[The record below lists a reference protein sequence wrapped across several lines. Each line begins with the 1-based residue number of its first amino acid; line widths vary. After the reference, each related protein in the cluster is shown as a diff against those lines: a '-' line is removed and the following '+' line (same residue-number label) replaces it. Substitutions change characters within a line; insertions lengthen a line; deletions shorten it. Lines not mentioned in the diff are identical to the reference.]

1 MILIVVVVSMMNF
14 EKPLLAERLITH
26 RRLSEVVLLLIR
38 SLVHSKLTASD
49 LIIAVLISSLIK
61 SNQTIMIEQLIMSRV
76 IPVSA
81 AVSCTLLSDRATL
94 QLGLDMLKRGGGN
107 QSQISEVLLANDE
120 LLEALRHCPTDPPQ
134 NDVTSFVTKKY
145 LEKALQLDEELF
157 KLLVHKMTNATK
169 VTHRVSPR
177 RSSSLPYVELGPN
190 DHWNDAPHF
199 II

>member
-1 MILIVVVVSMMNF
+1 
-14 EKPLLAERLITH
+14 
-26 RRLSEVVLLLIR
+26 
-38 SLVHSKLTASD
+38 LVHSKLTASD

-61 SNQTIMIEQLIMSRV
+61 SNQTIMIEQLIMSLV

-157 KLLVHKMTNATK
+157 KVAYRYFYSINQKATLAHKQ
-169 VTHRVSPR
+169 PP
-177 RSSSLPYVELGPN
+177 LPMPAKYTELYASKFGQE
-190 DHWNDAPHF
+190 DLDF
-199 II
+199 FTSMIS

>member
-1 MILIVVVVSMMNF
+1 MNF
-14 EKPLLAERLITH
+14 IQVLFQILMNFKKPLLAERLITH

-120 LLEALRHCPTDPPQ
+120 LLEALRYCPTDPPQ

-157 KLLVHKMTNATK
+157 KLLVHKMTNDSYCM
-169 VTHRVSPR
+169 THTV
-177 RSSSLPYVELGPN
+177 
-190 DHWNDAPHF
+190 
-199 II
+199 